1 MKNMETKEFS
11 KDEKELREG
20 IKKLMK
26 KNHNLNDDED
36 FEIEFKI
43 WNGFY
48 KWYNVWVL
56 VKANNESGRLYY
68 HIDNKDITTYNIDW
82 NEAVLEEGY

>member
-1 MKNMETKEFS
+1 METKEFS

-26 KNHNLNDDED
+26 KNHNLNGDED

-43 WNGFY
+43 WNGSY

-56 VKANNESGRLYY
+56 VKDNNESGRLYY
-68 HIDNKDITTYNIDW
+68 HIDNKDITTYNINW
-82 NEAVLEEGY
+82 NTAVLEAGY